1 MKGIKNMEEVNEESS
16 KVIAKKTT
24 KKKST
29 PVSKEQMIL
38 SKMLACDKCE
48 LKLDSGIKIRK
59 TFVDALEVFK
69 DNPEHLS
76 IVLEEALGLINIVKL
91 SDEYSKKISK

>member
-1 MKGIKNMEEVNEESS
+1 MKGIKNMEEVHEESS

-38 SKMLACDKCE
+38 SKMLDCDKCD
-48 LKLDSGIKIRK
+48 LTIPQSVKIKK
-59 TFVDALEVFK
+59 SFVDALAVFK

>member
-1 MKGIKNMEEVNEESS
+1 MEEVHEESS

-38 SKMLACDKCE
+38 SKMLECDKCE